1 MAKRNTIPKE
11 LNILIVT
18 PRGLAREGLRLVV
31 EQDEDLRVVGFAANA
46 DAALESLRQTRAQVV
61 IVAHYS
67 DNQECVACVQRL
79 KATEP
84 VLPVLII
91 SSDIRPDHVQAA
103 LAAGATGYLP
113 QDAEP
118 DELLRAIY
126 TVYRG
131 ELMLRATIV
140 PRLLSHLG
148 IRHSG
153 DSTPA
158 LDDLTHRERD
168 ILVHLARGLSDQDIA
183 QTLFISVRTVQSH
196 LAHIYAKLNVHS
208 RTEAALIAVREG
220 WASPMEHP

>member
-1 MAKRNTIPKE
+1 MAKRNTIPQE

-31 EQDEDLRVVGFAANA
+31 EQDEDLRVVGFAANT
-46 DAALESLRQTRAQVV
+46 DEAAQSLRQTRAEVV
-61 IVAHYS
+61 IVAHS
-67 DNQECVACVQRL
+67 SCSQECIACVQRL

-84 VLPVLII
+84 NLPVLVI
-91 SSDIRPDHVQAA
+91 SSDIRPEHIQAA

-126 TVYRG
+126 TVHRG
-131 ELMLRATIV
+131 ELMLHATIV

-148 IRHSG
+148 TRRSE
-153 DSTPA
+153 DSAPA
-158 LDDLTHRERD
+158 LDDLTHRERE
-168 ILVHLARGLSDQDIA
+168 ILAHLARGLSDQDIA

-196 LAHIYAKLNVHS
+196 LAHIYAKVNVHS

-220 WASPMEHP
+220 WVSPMEHR